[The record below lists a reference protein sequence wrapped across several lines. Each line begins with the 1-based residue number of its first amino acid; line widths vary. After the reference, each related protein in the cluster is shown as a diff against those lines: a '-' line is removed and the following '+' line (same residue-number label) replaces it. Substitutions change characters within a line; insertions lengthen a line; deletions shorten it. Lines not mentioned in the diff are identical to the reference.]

1 MRRTTKVTS
10 KELTIVLKFNVSGEH
25 VDYSGHGAHGKKGRA
40 LHRADRRK
48 NRREC
53 QKLKRELDNRID
65 GID

>member
-1 MRRTTKVTS
+1 
-10 KELTIVLKFNVSGEH
+10 VSGEH